1 MDAEKTHEKKEN
13 GKSRKNKK
21 ITTYMK
27 KLSNL
32 KNICLDAQKTRENKS
47 KENIEKKNN
56 VYEKIFYLG
65 KKTNKKRF
73 SRINNQFFREISFV
87 EKTE

>member
-1 MDAEKTHEKKEN
+1 
-13 GKSRKNKK
+13 
-21 ITTYMK
+21 MK
-27 KLSNL
+27 KQSNL

-65 KKTNKKRF
+65 KK
-73 SRINNQFFREISFV
+73 NQ
-87 EKTE
+87 